1 MLHTNYK
8 KREYIAKV
16 LGFIPSVVISEKHV
30 GKRVESKVG
39 RLLLAMYLT
48 KTKGNGLERAVST
61 AMYQDFFVEF
71 LMRMVRISPPLRNVV
86 CLCWWTLT
94 LAFTRWEA
102 PRFSGRGPGSYC
114 AFKLTCLPFLG
125 SSPSLF
131 LTYDPLKGR
140 DFSLRRNKVFL
151 VSEMDRLVL

>member
-61 AMYQDFFVEF
+61 AMYQDFFVVSDEDGPDLTAAQECGLPVLVDTNACF
-71 LMRMVRISPPLRNVV
+71 YLLRGSSVIRTVVIVLLNSPV
-86 CLCWWTLT
+86 C
-94 LAFTRWEA
+94 
-102 PRFSGRGPGSYC
+102 PV
-114 AFKLTCLPFLG
+114 LG

-140 DFSLRRNKVFL
+140 DFSFRRNKVFL
-151 VSEMDRLVL
+151 VSVMDRLVL